1 MYAIAVARV
10 RTGVVARVFVDTAVA
25 LARARDMFAL
35 MFVEAVDGGGVVWIV
50 DGWKRGSRVVT
61 GLQLERALY
70 FLRTWVVGRGWFCSC
85 TQIYIV
91 RVRICCFG
99 RCKTLAS
106 AHRLARVRPERERER
121 R

>member
-1 MYAIAVARV
+1 VIAVARV

-35 MFVEAVDGGGVVWIV
+35 MFVEVIVGGGVVCIV

-61 GLQLERALY
+61 GLQLERTLY

-99 RCKTLAS
+99 RRKTLAS
-106 AHRLARVRPERERER
+106 AHRLARVRPERERR
-121 R
+121 